1 MYSHLMSQGANK
13 EVQALTKYRNANL
26 DAVSS
31 QTARLAE
38 LSTDMDHYT
47 AQKISLVEAREVT
60 NEFCIA
66 LISNFDFTQAT
77 RLQVIHHSNSNQ
89 SRFCFF
95 LKKGLNF
102 IAWIKFLTYVCKQRM
117 Q

>member
-1 MYSHLMSQGANK
+1 MNLSPREKDKLMI
-13 EVQALTKYRNANL
+13 
-26 DAVSS
+26 AV
-31 QTARLAE
+31 AAMVAADRKKRGVKLN
-38 LSTDMDHYT
+38 HP
-47 AQKISLVEAREVT
+47 EA
-60 NEFCIA
+60 IA

-102 IAWIKFLTYVCKQRM
+102 LAWIKFLTYVCKQRM